1 MNIEKLMR
9 GLNIFS
15 LDEIALIAELEEVE
29 TQNIL
34 DDFAEQGKLDFDGD
48 FYTYVVTFSSQNKV
62 LLNRSSHSVIE
73 DKTFFEVCNEFLDFV
88 RKQKSPVTYKSY
100 KSIICGYFLPHFRA
114 CKIREIGI
122 DDIENFMRQ
131 DFLQRLSK
139 RTLSNALTLLGSV
152 FKYAQQNGY
161 IVKNPYLGIENTKSK
176 MPSKI
181 RVFNEDELK
190 VIFASE
196 SAELKLFANL
206 ILRTGMKKQEILSL
220 TSDNISLDAGIIKIE
235 HSHFDGKI
243 IPSNFCRE
251 IKVGQDAEPLL
262 AWLAANSVTS
272 PATINKR
279 LKKEFA
285 KLGLKAK
292 MDDLRNN
299 FCVEFLKTG
308 AFSDLA
314 KQLGMRSTEGLIKK
328 YGGFL

>member
-1 MNIEKLMR
+1 MNILKLMR
-9 GLNIFS
+9 GLKTFT
-15 LDEIALIAELEEVE
+15 LDEIALLAELEEAELQMILEDFIREGKLSLDGEFYIYVE
-29 TQNIL
+29 HNRGQNFFELKKKPLLQKGNKIFFEDFAIGYLNSKNYTPLTFKSYKYQIFSNLIPYFGKILLPNITRQNIL
-34 DDFAEQGKLDFDGD
+34 DFI
-48 FYTYVVTFSSQNKV
+48 SQ
-62 LLNRSSHSVIE
+62 
-73 DKTFFEVCNEFLDFV
+73 
-88 RKQKSPVTYKSY
+88 KQS
-100 KSIICGYFLPHFRA
+100 
-114 CKIREIGI
+114 
-122 DDIENFMRQ
+122 
-131 DFLQRLSK
+131 
-139 RTLSNALTLLGSV
+139 TLSQKTLNNCVSLLGSILREAYYSG
-152 FKYAQQNGY
+152 F
-161 IVKNPYLGIENTKSK
+161 ISETPYLGIGNTKPK
-176 MPSKI
+176 MPNKI
-181 RVFNEDELK
+181 KIFSEDELK
-190 VIFASE
+190 TIFASE
-196 SAELKLFANL
+196 NVELKLFANL

-220 TSDNISLDAGIIKIE
+220 TSDNITLDTGIIKIE

-243 IPSNFCRE
+243 IPSNFRRE

-262 AWLAANSVTS
+262 AWLVANSVTS